1 MCLFYEAYLDKKESD
16 NSYHMI
22 KKKEKKADLT
32 KEFIK
37 KVIKKVVYHNQSQ
50 KNKRYL
56 SVKGICFWIGCLC
69 SIIFLVYW
77 HQQIYCIKENF
88 HHMAMDCS
96 LAQISA
102 IDKEMK
108 CFPVRKDPKKK
119 EQYDFDNG
127 YGGVRSYGGKR
138 SHEGIDIMAS
148 NDRSGY
154 FQIQSATDGVIEQ
167 IGWLRL
173 GGYRLG
179 IRSKSG
185 FYYYYAHMRNYAP
198 GIKKGKK
205 VKAGTLLGTMGDTG
219 YGKEGTHG
227 KFAVH
232 LHFGIYRDKKGEECS
247 LNPYDVLLKL
257 K

>member
-1 MCLFYEAYLDKKESD
+1 MWLFYYAYSDKKESD
-16 NSYHMI
+16 NPYHMI
-22 KKKEKKADLT
+22 KKKEIKAEQT
-32 KEFIK
+32 NEFIK
-37 KVIKKVVYHNQSQ
+37 KVIKEVVYHDQRQ
-50 KNKRYL
+50 KDQRHL
-56 SVKGICFWIGCLC
+56 PIKGICFLIGCLC
-69 SIIFLVYW
+69 SVIFLVCWY
-77 HQQIYCIKENF
+77 QQIYSIRESF
-88 HHMAMDCS
+88 HHMATDCS
-96 LAQISA
+96 LAQIHA
-102 IDKEMK
+102 IDKDMK

-119 EQYDFDNG
+119 ERYAFDNG
-127 YGGVRSYGGKR
+127 YGGVRTYGGKR
-138 SHEGIDIMAS
+138 SHEGIDIMTS

-179 IRSKSG
+179 IRSKNG
-185 FYYYYAHMRNYAP
+185 FYYYYAHMKNYAP
-198 GIKKGKK
+198 GIKKGKT

-232 LHFGIYRDKKGEECS
+232 LHFGIYREKEGKECS

>member
-1 MCLFYEAYLDKKESD
+1 
-16 NSYHMI
+16 
-22 KKKEKKADLT
+22 
-32 KEFIK
+32 
-37 KVIKKVVYHNQSQ
+37 
-50 KNKRYL
+50 
-56 SVKGICFWIGCLC
+56 
-69 SIIFLVYW
+69 
-77 HQQIYCIKENF
+77 
-88 HHMAMDCS
+88 MAMDCS

-173 GGYRLG
+173 GGYRL
-179 IRSKSG
+179 
-185 FYYYYAHMRNYAP
+185 A
-198 GIKKGKK
+198 
-205 VKAGTLLGTMGDTG
+205 
-219 YGKEGTHG
+219 
-227 KFAVH
+227 FAVKVAFITTTH
-232 LHFGIYRDKKGEECS
+232 I
-247 LNPYDVLLKL
+247 
-257 K
+257 